1 MSEHTPQPYDD
12 LNTPKLILAAILGI
26 AVTIA
31 VVAWLQAMYY
41 VQASAEEKRQ
51 LEVTPRQVVETKA
64 KWSATLSS
72 YGKANTEK
80 GIAQV
85 PIERAMKAVA
95 EELHAR

>member
-1 MSEHTPQPYDD
+1 MSEHTPQRYDD
-12 LNTPKLILAAILGI
+12 LNTPKLILAAILGV

-41 VQASAEEKRQ
+41 VQASAEEERL
-51 LEVTPRQVVETKA
+51 LEVMPRQVVETKA
-64 KWSATLSS
+64 KWTATLGS
-72 YGKANTEK
+72 YGKENAEK

-95 EELHAR
+95 EEYRAR